1 MKTIISLIFCVCFF
15 SSSAQINLLRKA
27 AKEANNVVSGQKLSE
42 KEIVKGLKE
51 ALNIG
56 GNNATKSASRKGGF
70 YKNPQIKIP
79 FPPEAKK
86 MKITLIKAGMKP
98 QIDAFEQ
105 SLNNAAEL
113 ASKEVQEI
121 IFIAISEMSIQDAVS
136 ILRGDDNAAT
146 TYLRQQTERQLYS
159 KFKPIIKNAIAQVK
173 VTKHWNLLVKRY
185 NTLPLTKVVN
195 PDLEDYVTQETID
208 GLFMLIAQEEKNIR
222 ENTKA
227 RVSELLQKVFK

>member
-1 MKTIISLIFCVCFF
+1 MKTIITLIFCACFF
-15 SSSAQINLLRKA
+15 ASSAQINLLKQA
-27 AKEANNVVSGQKLSE
+27 AKEANNVITGKKLSE

-51 ALNIG
+51 ALTIG
-56 GNNATKSASRKGGF
+56 GNKATKSASRKGGF

-146 TYLRQQTERQLYS
+146 TYLHQQTAKPLYD
-159 KFKPIIKNAIAQVK
+159 KFKPIIKSAIAQVE
-173 VTKHWNLLVKRY
+173 VTKYWNPLVRRY
-185 NTLPLTKVVN
+185 NALPLIKAVN
-195 PDLEDYVTQETID
+195 PDLEDYVTQKTID
-208 GLFMLIAQEEKNIR
+208 GLFVLIAKEEKNIR
-222 ENTKA
+222 ENPKA